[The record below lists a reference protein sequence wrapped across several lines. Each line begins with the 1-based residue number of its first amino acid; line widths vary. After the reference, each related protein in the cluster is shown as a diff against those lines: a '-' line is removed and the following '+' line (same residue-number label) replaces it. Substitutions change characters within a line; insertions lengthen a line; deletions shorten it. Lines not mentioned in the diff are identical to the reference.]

1 MNYLKAN
8 RDKSQLLPTSK
19 DEAFIKIDDTDI
31 KSSFS
36 KKLLGVLIDTKLT
49 FNEHV
54 SKLCKK
60 ASNKLHVLGQ
70 ILKYMTKDELETIMN
85 AFSLLSSHI
94 NPLVWMFHI
103 RTLSNIINKLQE
115 RALRLVHN
123 GNTSTFYEL
132 L

>member
-85 AFSLLSSHI
+85 AFFLLSSHI